1 MRKYN
6 PNTEAFYLTEEDR
19 GILASGIRALQQ
31 NPYIEPEVWDKA
43 EDLLIY
49 LVEMIEPEEEE

>member
-19 GILASGIRALQQ
+19 GILTSGLRALQES
-31 NPYIEPEVWDKA
+31 PYIKPEIWDKA